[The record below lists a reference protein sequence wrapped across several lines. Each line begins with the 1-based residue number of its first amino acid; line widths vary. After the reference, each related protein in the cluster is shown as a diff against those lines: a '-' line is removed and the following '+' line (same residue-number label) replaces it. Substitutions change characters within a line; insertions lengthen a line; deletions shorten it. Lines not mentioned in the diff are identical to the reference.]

1 MTRAFAAG
9 LRACQEE
16 EPLQFNLRIAACCLA
31 ALCIDVTHAQAPTNA
46 PDEVAG
52 PPAPAAEAEPGAD
65 AITLDPILIR
75 ERRPQDIGPMPGLGL
90 TKEEIPSNVQS
101 ITAKDIR
108 DSNSLS
114 LTDLMNSQMQ
124 SVTVNDYQGNP
135 FQVDVQFRGF
145 TAGPQVGTPQGLSV
159 FLDGIRMNEPF
170 GDVMNWDMIP
180 MNALSRFDVFP
191 GSNPLFGLNTLGG
204 ALSMRTKSGFTDPGV
219 EAKYLGGSWGR
230 NQVQLSGGGSVGPVA
245 GFVALQGFAED
256 GWRDNSPSKL
266 RQLFIKNEISLG
278 NLLLGFSA
286 LKVDSELVGNGLI
299 PLEDYE
305 RRPGSVFS
313 SPDETR
319 NELNQYQW
327 SAMFEV
333 NDSFNITAMAYRRNS
348 SRSGFNGDVLE
359 DGFEDLDEGSSLAPG
374 ISSDYSPYC
383 AYADTDEDGVADSLV
398 PLNPSCDPPGSP
410 SNSNIVGNG
419 TTRNG
424 ANTIGN
430 PNAPGVVNGT
440 PIAVATRTLVAQE
453 GDGAALQLNW
463 NLERHKL
470 MLGASLDTSRT
481 LYNSTQ
487 RLGLLD
493 ADRRFYYATYGF
505 GYNQIDP
512 RFYAA
517 ENEITVNDFSGKSTT
532 KSLYFS
538 ETWTPRDDL
547 HLSLSARYNLSH
559 VNNWMTS
566 RSSTGDLT
574 DFVNRQ
580 PGLPYILCWGT
591 YPDECDQV
599 PTWTMYD
606 PDNVR
611 RTATLEKHTYRSFN
625 PSAGV
630 SWLPRDNLNLF
641 ANYSRGARVPSTI
654 ELGCAM
660 DHRIL
665 ISPQGNPYPAA
676 RTAPPCYLP
685 NTLSG
690 DPYLPQIRSHS
701 YEIGARGTLDNG
713 FEWNVTAYRTDL
725 SNDIYLVGVSA
736 IRSYFDTIG
745 RTRRQG
751 LEMGLKGKIDKWDFR
766 ANYAFTRATFESSF
780 YMYSPHNSSSDVDGN
795 SAPGAHFPNENQAL
809 NNGFGTFQMIRIDPG
824 DTMPGAPRHNFN
836 LTLGYQFND
845 NLNFK
850 LGMVAHSPTFVRG
863 NENND
868 HEGAGNDGIIQ
879 GYSCSPNPAPCATP
893 NSGGTKLPG
902 RDYRYSGKLPGFA
915 IFNFSASY
923 KIDQRWTAL
932 LQINNLLDKDYFTA
946 GRLGITPFAPS
957 VRGAIGESG
966 WNYNSADWLNTTM
979 VAPGAPRAIWVGMS
993 LRLD

>member
-1 MTRAFAAG
+1 M
-9 LRACQEE
+9 
-16 EPLQFNLRIAACCLA
+16 QFNLRIAACCLA

-286 LKVDSELVGNGLI
+286 LKVDSELVGNGLV
-299 PLEDYE
+299 PLEDYQ
-305 RRPGSVFS
+305 RQPASVFS

-333 NDSFNITAMAYRRNS
+333 NDSFNITAMTYRRNS
-348 SRSGFNGDVLE
+348 LRTGFNGDILE
-359 DGFEDLDEGSSLAPG
+359 DGFEDLDLDFPVTH
-374 ISSDYSPYC
+374 IYDPYC
-383 AYADTDEDGVADSLV
+383 AYADVDEDYFPDNNI
-398 PLNPSCDPPGSP
+398 PLNAPCNPEGSP
-410 SNSNIVGNG
+410 SNSNGG
-419 TTRNG
+419 QARNG
-424 ANTIGN
+424 AYNTSNRGGIID
-430 PNAPGVVNGT
+430 GT
-440 PIAVATRTLVAQE
+440 PIAVATRTRTQQ
-453 GDGAALQLNW
+453 DGNGTSLQFNW
-463 NLERHKL
+463 NLGRHKL
-470 MLGASLDTSRT
+470 MVGASQDVSKTHYRA
-481 LYNSTQ
+481 TQ

-493 ADRRFYYATYGF
+493 ADRNFYYATYGV
-505 GYNQIDP
+505 GPGQIDP
-512 RFYAA
+512 IFYLA
-517 ENEITVNDFSGKSTT
+517 ENEIESNNFRGESKTRSF
-532 KSLYFS
+532 YFS

-547 HLSLSARYNLSH
+547 HLSLAARYNVAK
-559 VNNWMTS
+559 VNNWMLGRT
-566 RSSTGDLT
+566 STGNPN
-574 DFVNRQ
+574 DFKNQ
-580 PGLPYILCWGT
+580 GYGDPNNQGAGGAYILCWGN
-591 YPDECDQV
+591 YPDECHYV
-599 PTWTMYD
+599 PQLVEYD
-606 PDNVR
+606 TSNVNR
-611 RTATLEKHTYRSFN
+611 AITVERHTYRSFN

-630 SWLPRDNLNLF
+630 SWLPREDLNLF
-641 ANYSRGARVPSTI
+641 ANYSRGARAPSTI
-654 ELGCAM
+654 ELGCAI
-660 DHRIL
+660 DKGIT
-665 ISPQGNPYPAA
+665 QGPHGPVRNATTAA
-676 RTAPPCYLP
+676 VCHLP

-690 DPYLPQIRSHS
+690 DPYLPQVRSHS

-725 SNDIYLVGVSA
+725 TNDIYLVGVSSS
-736 IRSYFDTIG
+736 RSYFDTID

-751 LEMGLKGKIDKWDFR
+751 IEMGLKGKVDKWDFR
-766 ANYAFTRATFESSF
+766 ANYAYTEATFESTF
-780 YMYSPHNSSSDVDGN
+780 YMHSPHNSSADFNMN
-795 SAPGAHFPNENQAL
+795 SRPDSVIPTPGASQ
-809 NNGFGTFQMIRIDPG
+809 NNGYGTYQMIRIDPG
-824 DTMPGAPRHNFN
+824 DTLPGVSRHNFN
-836 LTLGYQFND
+836 ITVGYQFND
-845 NLNFK
+845 KLNFR
-850 LGMVAHSPTFVRG
+850 LGMVAHSPSFLRG

-868 HEGAGNDGIIQ
+868 HE
-879 GYSCSPNPAPCATP
+879 T
-893 NSGGTKLPG
+893 GGTDKETG
-902 RDYRYSGKLPGFA
+902 RYYCQTTTPCTIAQSGTPDGRLFRYDGKLPGYA
-915 IFNFSASY
+915 VFNLSTSY